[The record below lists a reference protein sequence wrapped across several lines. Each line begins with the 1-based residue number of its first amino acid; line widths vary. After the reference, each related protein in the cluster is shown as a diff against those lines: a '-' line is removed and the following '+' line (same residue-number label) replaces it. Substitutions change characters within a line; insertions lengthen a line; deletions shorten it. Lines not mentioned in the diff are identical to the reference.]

1 MENFNKKLLKQW
13 ENAGFT
19 DDFIFFAVMHNRS
32 LCKEMIERLL
42 DIKIDKIEYPKLQHT
57 IKTSQR
63 SKGVRLDVYLKGSN
77 KVFNL
82 EMQTA
87 NSKSLAKRTRYYQ
100 SIIDVDMLDKGCDY
114 NELPELYI
122 LFICTDDPFDKGLP
136 VYTFNRQCE
145 ENGELKLDDETHIIF
160 YNAKAYMREKN
171 EKIRE
176 ILEYI
181 DTGKAKADFTERIQ
195 AKVDKTK
202 KKDSLRSKYMT
213 LELKY
218 RDKMKQG
225 LERGLKKGLKK
236 GFARGEHSKAI
247 ETARSMIADNF
258 PYNTIAKYTGLSL
271 EEIQNL

>member
-1 MENFNKKLLKQW
+1 MDKFRKKLLKKWQ
-13 ENAGFT
+13 NAGFT
-19 DDFIFFAVMHNRS
+19 DDFIFFAVMHNRD

-145 ENGELKLDDETHIIF
+145 ENGELKLDDGTHIKF
-160 YNAKAYMREKN
+160 YNAKAYMKEQN
-171 EKIRE
+171 ENIRE

-181 DTGKAKADFTERIQ
+181 DTGKANAEFTEKLQ
-195 AKVDKTK
+195 ANVEQTKSRDKI
-202 KKDSLRSKYMT
+202 RSRYMT

-218 RDKMKQG
+218 RDKMMEG
-225 LERGLKKGLKK
+225 LEKGLAK
-236 GFARGEHSKAI
+236 GRKEGSHAAKLDDARNFLAMGIPI
-247 ETARSMIADNF
+247 EKVAQG
-258 PYNTIAKYTGLSL
+258 TGLSIA
-271 EEIQNL
+271 EIQALC

>member
-1 MENFNKKLLKQW
+1 MDKFRKKLLKQW
-13 ENAGFT
+13 LNAGFT
-19 DDFIFFAVMHNRS
+19 DDFIFFAVMHNKA

-87 NSKSLAKRTRYYQ
+87 SNKTLSKRARYYQ

-136 VYTFNRQCE
+136 VYTFNRKCE
-145 ENGELKLDDETHIIF
+145 ENEKLKLDDGTYIKL
-160 YNAKAYMREKN
+160 YNAKAYMREQN

-181 DTGKAKADFTERIQ
+181 DTGKAKADFTERLQ

-202 KKDSLRSKYMT
+202 KQDNLRSRYMT

-218 RDKMKQG
+218 SDKFMQG
-225 LERGLKKGLKK
+225 REE
-236 GFARGEHSKAI
+236 GEHTKAI
-247 ETARSMIADNF
+247 ETA
-258 PYNTIAKYTGLSL
+258 AKLKKLGVSLEIIKESTGLSMS
-271 EEIQNL
+271 EIQNLK